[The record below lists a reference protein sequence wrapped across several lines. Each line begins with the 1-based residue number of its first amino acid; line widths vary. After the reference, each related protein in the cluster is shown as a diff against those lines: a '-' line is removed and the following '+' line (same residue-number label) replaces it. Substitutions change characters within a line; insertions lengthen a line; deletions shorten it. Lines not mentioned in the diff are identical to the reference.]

1 MMTTTFPWPMPTWMW
16 TMLLDLITCDF
27 DQGCYGYLVL
37 WKLMTWVDIA
47 SPSLL
52 AMDSPMRGAA
62 RTEIVC
68 KTTAAGQ
75 RCSKRFLADFCCC
88 PIVPP
93 FHLSKKIKK
102 AHQILK
108 KKHTHIIAT
117 TVTTFFFFFRPISG
131 ATMQGNWSW
140 VFSIGVAWVADA
152 WVSWPKP
159 SNRLLKVGRGNWNGT
174 WYMVLIVY
182 IYCIYE
188 IYIYSVLHGWFFSNW
203 SKLFFFFRMMLKIV
217 VKYTSENCHF
227 WCELIHQ
234 SRSSRSPA
242 QFFTCF

>member
-108 KKHTHIIAT
+108 KKHTHHSYHGHHGFWGLFLAQ
-117 TVTTFFFFFRPISG
+117 RCRG
-131 ATMQGNWSW
+131 
-140 VFSIGVAWVADA
+140 IGVGCF
-152 WVSWPKP
+152 
-159 SNRLLKVGRGNWNGT
+159 RLGWHGLPMLGYLDRNQAIDFWKLGGAIG
-174 WYMVLIVY
+174 MVLGIWY
-182 IYCIYE
+182 
-188 IYIYSVLHGWFFSNW
+188 
-203 SKLFFFFRMMLKIV
+203 
-217 VKYTSENCHF
+217 
-227 WCELIHQ
+227 
-234 SRSSRSPA
+234 
-242 QFFTCF
+242 